1 LFPLKITWENG
12 VSIKYK
18 DTKII
23 LDPQSR
29 RLTYGAAFITHA
41 HADHSRAFRVSHA
54 PKFSSE
60 ETMKLVSIEGIHVK
74 KWQPL
79 AKRKKIVI
87 GDVEV
92 TPHPSGHVLGSYEF
106 EVTTPDGTALFT
118 GDLNTRHTRTVE
130 PAEPVECDILIVEST
145 FGSPDF
151 IFPPDDLIVREMVE
165 WANSILGGGKI
176 PVFQADPLGN
186 AQEIIRVFNE
196 NTNIP
201 VISHWKVSRIN
212 KVYEYYGHK
221 MEYVDLRDESAYELI
236 SRRNA
241 VIVAPKRLNSFY
253 SRDFVSA
260 FVSGW
265 ALKFRRKSFP
275 LSDHADFPNLIEF
288 ISRCNPKLVLTYH
301 GGKFNGILAKYIERK
316 LNIRA
321 YPINLIPTEFSL

>member
-1 LFPLKITWENG
+1 
-12 VSIKYK
+12 
-18 DTKII
+18 
-23 LDPQSR
+23 
-29 RLTYGAAFITHA
+29 
-41 HADHSRAFRVSHA
+41 
-54 PKFSSE
+54 
-60 ETMKLVSIEGIHVK
+60 MKLVSIEGIHVK

-118 GDLNTRHTRTVE
+118 GDLNTRPTRTVE

-165 WANSILGGGKI
+165 WANNILGGGKI

-221 MEYVDLRDESAYELI
+221 MEYVELRDESAYELI

-241 VIVAPKRLNSFY
+241 VIVAPKRSNSFY
-253 SRDFVSA
+253 SRDFVPA

-288 ISRCNPKLVLTYH
+288 INKCNPKLVLTYH
-301 GGKFNGILAKYIERK
+301 GGKFNGILAKYVERK

-321 YPINLIPTEFSL
+321 YPINLISTEFSL